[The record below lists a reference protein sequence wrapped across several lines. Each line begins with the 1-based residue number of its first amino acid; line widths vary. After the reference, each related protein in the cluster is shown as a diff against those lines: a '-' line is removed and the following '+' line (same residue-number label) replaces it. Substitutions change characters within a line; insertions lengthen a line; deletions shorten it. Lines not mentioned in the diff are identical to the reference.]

1 MQSFRRR
8 WTFEVVDESE
18 VPREFCAIDTVKSR
32 TAWAIAM
39 KGFLAKVP
47 GVRFFY
53 VDDPVLISTNK
64 PRRRIGVQCRFSK
77 IAG

>member
-18 VPREFCAIDTVKSR
+18 VPRDFCVIDTVKSR
-32 TAWAIAM
+32 TGTPIAM
-39 KGFLAKVP
+39 KGLLAKVP

-53 VDDPVLISTNK
+53 IDDPV
-64 PRRRIGVQCRFSK
+64 R
-77 IAG
+77 